1 MELRTERD
9 MSTHATEANGYV
21 PAAENTLIHI
31 DPDFHLPADQ
41 AGGFVRAFRI
51 LFPKA
56 A

>member
-1 MELRTERD
+1 
-9 MSTHATEANGYV
+9 MSALETNGNV
-21 PAAENTLIHI
+21 PSAENPSVNI

-41 AGGFVRAFRI
+41 AGGFIRAFRI